1 MTKTKYNRQMP
12 HTRSWHVRLTPEIM
26 DYLAVPTKFGTS
38 RLSAYLYLLHNV
50 AETTTPY
57 KPMYG
62 QTFSLETGQLVI
74 SITDLA
80 DRWNWAR
87 ETVRK
92 FLDQLETFGLLSKSQ
107 LDRCSLITMTMEWA
121 GAGYASVFMMPQTT
135 FNMPEQLSDKM
146 DEWLNGDIADSE
158 LVETLEETVDSFDRT
173 NEDAYSHSVSA
184 LQYSLIRQMIG
195 NWYRNQPL
203 LPEIA
208 DSYTID
214 CLGRIFNVCISGNW
228 SDWLR
233 LLKGYSPGLDHETS
247 VIKAVKES
255 SSITDAR
262 AALNGFFNYLKVDF
276 IKDSL

>member
-1 MTKTKYNRQMP
+1 MTKTKYNRQTP
-12 HTRSWHVRLTPEIM
+12 HTRSWHVRLNPEIM
-26 DYLAVPTKFGTS
+26 DYLAAPTKFGTS

-50 AETTTPY
+50 AEAPAPY

-62 QTFSLETGQLVI
+62 QTFSLEAGQLVI

-80 DRWNWAR
+80 DHWNWAR

-92 FLDQLETFGLLSKSQ
+92 FLDQLEAFGLLSKSQ

-121 GAGYASVFMMPQTT
+121 DGGYASVFMMPQAP

-146 DEWLNGDIADSE
+146 DEWLNGNITDSG
-158 LVETLEETVDSFDRT
+158 LVETLEETVDSFDCT

-195 NWYRNQPL
+195 KWHGKEPL

-214 CLGRIFNVCISGNW
+214 CLGRIISVCLSGNW
-228 SDWLR
+228 ADWIR
-233 LLKGYSPGLDHETS
+233 LLKSYSPGIPPESASPKASRESTSIIDAKSALDG
-247 VIKAVKES
+247 
-255 SSITDAR
+255 
-262 AALNGFFNYLKVDF
+262 LFNHLKVDF
-276 IKDSL
+276 INNSL